1 MKLTP
6 ILLLT
11 LVVSFKSA
19 PQSEGA
25 KILTTLGFPGR
36 SQYIFVETYLKELAA
51 RGHEVTVISPFK
63 EKPVPNVRFITA
75 PKIHEYYDKM
85 LKSYKTLGFW
95 SRFKEFSWI
104 FSTVCECILSDES
117 VQQLMK
123 SGETF
128 DLFLAEMV
136 QTESIFGLAQHF
148 NATLM
153 GFSSYGNDYI
163 IDELMGNISPLS
175 YNPHIT
181 SPRSNTMTFYE
192 RLENRW
198 DIWMEKLAF
207 HLIHTPVMREQY
219 AKYFPNAKKT
229 LSELMDSFEL
239 ILLGQHFTLSYA
251 RPYMPN
257 MIEVGGI
264 HISNKPK
271 PIPEDIKQFIES
283 APEGVI
289 YFSLGSN
296 VKSKNLPKET
306 REILLKVFGGLKQ
319 RVLWKFEDDQLPNKP
334 RNVFISKWFPQS
346 DILAHPKVR
355 LFISHGGL
363 LSTIESVYYGK
374 PILGLPVFYDQF
386 MNVKRATD
394 MGYCLGLDLLNLKQS
409 ELEQTINTLLTTP
422 RYAQA
427 AVLISQRYK
436 DQPETA
442 LDRAI
447 WWTEYVIRHKGT
459 PHMRATSRNMSFVQ
473 LHGLD
478 TLPVL
483 IGLPILALLLLAQL
497 SYWLLRRA
505 LGSKQQ
511 RSDKQKRQ

>member
-6 ILLLT
+6 LLLLI
-11 LVVSFKSA
+11 LVGVFNNA
-19 PQSEGA
+19 PRTQGA

-51 RGHEVTVISPFK
+51 RGHQVTVISPFK
-63 EKPVPNVRFITA
+63 EKPVQNIRFITA
-75 PKIHEYYDKM
+75 PKIHEYSDKM
-85 LKSYKTLGFW
+85 LKIYKASGFW
-95 SRFKEFSWI
+95 ARHKAFSWT
-104 FSTVCECILSDES
+104 FSLVSECILSDEG
-117 VQQLMK
+117 VQKLIH

-136 QTESIFGLAQHF
+136 QTESLFGLAQHF

-153 GFSSYGNDYI
+153 GFSSYGNDYV

-181 SPRSNTMTFYE
+181 SPRSNIMTFYE
-192 RLENRW
+192 RLLNRW
-198 DIWMEKLAF
+198 EIWTEK
-207 HLIHTPVMREQY
+207 IVYYIVHTPVMEEQY

-229 LSELMDSFEL
+229 LSEVMDSFEL

-251 RPYMPN
+251 RPYLPN

-264 HISNKPK
+264 HISHKPI
-271 PIPEDIKQFIES
+271 PIPEDIKQFIETS
-283 APEGVI
+283 REGVI

-296 VKSKNLPKET
+296 VKSKDLPEET
-306 REILLKVFGGLKQ
+306 RNTLLKVFGGLKQ
-319 RVLWKFEDDQLPNKP
+319 RVLWKFENDQLPNKP
-334 RNVFISKWFPQS
+334 SNVLISKWFPQPN
-346 DILAHPKVR
+346 ILAHPNVK

-363 LSTIESVYYGK
+363 LSTIESVYFGK

-386 MNVKRATD
+386 MNVKRATE
-394 MGYCLGLDLLNLKQS
+394 MGFCLGLDLQNLQQS
-409 ELEQTINTLLTTP
+409 ELEQSIHTLLTTP
-422 RYAQA
+422 SYAKA
-427 AVLISQRYK
+427 AALISERYK
-436 DQPETA
+436 DQPEAA

-459 PHMRATSRNMSFVQ
+459 PHMRATSRDLSFVQ

-478 TLPVL
+478 TLAVL
-483 IGLPILALLLLAQL
+483 LGVPLVTILLLVKLA
-497 SYWLLRRA
+497 YWLLCITF
-505 LGSKQQ
+505 GSKHK
-511 RSDKQKRQ
+511 RFDKQKRN